1 MCAGIERLL
10 QGPAAAALGRIRSLE
25 VQFHLDW
32 GAQKDTKSI
41 ATLRQDFKRR
51 AMGWSIATHSGG
63 SAGAAWPE

>member
-32 GAQKDTKSI
+32 GAQKDTKRYCDI
-41 ATLRQDFKRR
+41 EAGLQAAGYGLEYRHPFLWER
-51 AMGWSIATHSGG
+51 WSRVA
-63 SAGAAWPE
+63 